1 MWSVLFF
8 LFYST
13 FDNSIAVERVTLF
26 ICLMFLATPSRGVT
40 NVFGNLLNEVQR
52 LEAFSKVPYGEGSNN
67 YVAPTT
73 VEWNQFQQS
82 AAALLNTN
90 IVQAETLANAL
101 DYELVRFTHTN
112 DGAVLFVLRC
122 RETNGVPTKG
132 WGTYFMNTNFAV
144 SALVE
149 APHPQWD
156 FRSPVLA
163 ADIFL
168 KSGARGFLLAGAHR
182 HVNGT
187 GTADP
192 CDLTNTIFHA
202 VHAAWNGGVAENTA
216 WQIHGFSLAS
226 HPEFPTNTLLV
237 LSTGASGTNRMS
249 ADIVRLDQR
258 LEWNGL
264 KTYAYNRFLVTND
277 PLNIL
282 VNEGVAGQTFTNL
295 AAQSNVQGEFSRG
308 LGGAF
313 VHVESATIVRT
324 NALLRTAAG
333 DAIANAVLLSN
344 TNFSTP
350 LNSFALTNATR
361 TIGGFSFSVPTA
373 RFHAFDVQTSASLNE
388 TSTVI
393 YNFPG
398 DGQTRSLTNVV
409 TNGAGFYR
417 IRAW

>member
-1 MWSVLFF
+1 MH
-8 LFYST
+8 
-13 FDNSIAVERVTLF
+13 RVIFF
-26 ICLMFLATPSRGVT
+26 ICFAFLATPSRAVT

-67 YVAPTT
+67 YIAPTAT
-73 VEWNQFQQS
+73 EWSQFEQS

-90 IVQAETLANAL
+90 IAQAEMLANAL

-112 DGAVLFVLRC
+112 DGAVFFGLRC

-132 WGTYFMNTNFAV
+132 WGTYFVNTNFAV

-163 ADIFL
+163 AEIFL

-202 VHAAWNGGVAENTA
+202 VHAAWNGGAAENA
-216 WQIHGFSLAS
+216 VWQIHGFSLAS

-249 ADIVRLDQR
+249 PEIVRADQR

-264 KTYAYNRFLVTND
+264 KAYAYNRFLATND

-295 AAQSNVQGEFSRG
+295 AAQSNIQGQFSRA

-313 VHVESATIVRT
+313 VHIETATIVRT
-324 NALLRTAAG
+324 NMSSRTAVA

-344 TNFSTP
+344 TNLSASP
-350 LNSFALTNATR
+350 NSFALTNASR
-361 TIGGFSFSVPTA
+361 TMGGFSFSVPTA
-373 RFHAFDVQTSASLNE
+373 RFRAFDVHTSASLNE

-398 DGQTRSLTNVV
+398 DGQARSLTNVV
-409 TNGAGFYR
+409 TNGTGFYH